1 MCCTSKLNSPYI
13 MNKLASLIVVLL
25 SALFTFSC
33 HLASDGFDRTA
44 FVEHIVNLEASED
57 IRMLAPEI
65 QASLWRFKLTD
76 DIKTGTLTKEE
87 RKIFK
92 SLRSMISP
100 DCMKADSQA
109 QKDLRAETERVSARL
124 AEMGWSE
131 EKMFAYLETVLT
143 LDELKRLVANKKA
156 KGFSANLNLDFL

>member
-1 MCCTSKLNSPYI
+1 
-13 MNKLASLIVVLL
+13 
-25 SALFTFSC
+25 
-33 HLASDGFDRTA
+33 
-44 FVEHIVNLEASED
+44 
-57 IRMLAPEI
+57 MLAPEI